1 MPCSTWR
8 RADTVPIHTESLL
21 NFPIPEVRQ
30 HLRWQDTAL
39 YALSLGAAQDPMDA
53 AELRFVTEGPDM
65 LALPTMAVVL
75 GYPGFW
81 LRDPRTGVDAL
92 RLVHGEQSVEIH
104 APLPVEGKLVGRSR
118 VTGLVDRGPG
128 KGALLYSERVI
139 VEAATGAKL
148 ATLGQ
153 TTFLRGD
160 GGFGGPS
167 GPVKKP
173 APEPEGV
180 PDLVVD
186 LPTRPEMALLYRL
199 NGDHNPLHSDP
210 GIAAKAGFTRPIL
223 HGLATFGVVGRA
235 LLRGACGGDPARFGA
250 MECRFS
256 APVFPGETIRTEI
269 WRGAEAMAFRARVI
283 ERDVV
288 VVGNGRLRLR
298 PEAHAHRE

>member
-1 MPCSTWR
+1 MP
-8 RADTVPIHTESLL
+8 VVYEKLL
-21 NFPIPEVRQ
+21 SFPIPEIRQ
-30 HLRWQDTAL
+30 RLRWQDAAL
-39 YALSLGAAQDPMDA
+39 YALSLGIGQDPMDD
-53 AELRFVTEGPDM
+53 AELRFVTEGPTM
-65 LALPTMAVVL
+65 RALPTMAVVL

-81 LRDPRTGVDAL
+81 LRDPATGVDAV

-104 APLPVEGKLVGRSR
+104 GTLPTEGEVIGRSR
-118 VTGLVDRGPG
+118 VTGLVDRGAG

-139 VEAATGAKL
+139 LDAATGAKL

-160 GGFGGPS
+160 GGFGGPD
-167 GPVKKP
+167 GPVRKP
-173 APEPEGV
+173 APEPEGAPEIV
-180 PDLVVD
+180 LDLA
-186 LPTRPEMALLYRL
+186 TRPETALLYRL

-210 GIAAKAGFTRPIL
+210 AVAAKAGFPRPIL

-235 LLRGACGGDPARFGA
+235 LLRAVCGGDPARFGR

-269 WRGAEAMAFRARVI
+269 WRTAEGAAFRARAM

-288 VVGNGRLRLR
+288 VVGNGAFRLAA
-298 PEAHAHRE
+298 PGQDG

>member
-1 MPCSTWR
+1 MPIVAET
-8 RADTVPIHTESLL
+8 LL
-21 NFPIPEVRQ
+21 NFPIPEIRQ
-30 HLRWQDTAL
+30 RLRWQDAAL
-39 YALSLGAAQDPMDA
+39 YALSLGVGQDPMDA
-53 AELRFVTEGPDM
+53 AELRFATEGAAM
-65 LALPTMAVVL
+65 RALPTMAVVL

-81 LRDPRTGVDAL
+81 LRDPATGVDAL
-92 RLVHGEQSVEIH
+92 RLVHGEQSVELH
-104 APLPVEGKLVGRSR
+104 APLPTAGEVIGRSR
-118 VTGLVDRGPG
+118 VTGLVDRGEG

-139 VEAATGAKL
+139 LDAATGSRL

-167 GPVKKP
+167 GPVRKP
-173 APEPEGV
+173 APEPEGA
-180 PDLVVD
+180 PAIALD

-210 GIAAKAGFTRPIL
+210 DVAAKAGFPRPIL

-235 LLRGACGGDPARFGA
+235 LLRAICASDPARFGR

-269 WRGAEAMAFRARVI
+269 WPDAGGAAFRARAV

-288 VVGNGRLRLR
+288 VVANGAFRLAAPRTAGYSTTR
-298 PEAHAHRE
+298 PD